1 MLFLDDDS
9 LSSAITDRLKIAVQY
24 VVDRILTENDS
35 TILDVVYSTYAPSE
49 YQRTGEFQKAWDTKV
64 GSMKKYVEGEF
75 FYDSRELTV
84 DPEMG
89 QHASVLDR
97 GYEGKVGDVHSVAE
111 YMADILYEGAM
122 GCIYR
127 PTKRNAWKVLDK
139 WLSNTKFRQI
149 FEEGLNYAGLEWHR
163 SIGRIDK
170 TYEK

>member
-9 LSSAITDRLKIAVQY
+9 LSSAITDGLKIAVQY
-24 VVDRILTENDS
+24 VVDRILEENDS
-35 TILDVVYSTYAPSE
+35 TILDVVYSTYSPSV

-64 GSMKKYVEGEF
+64 SSMKKYVEGEF

-84 DPEMG
+84 DPEIG
-89 QHASVLDR
+89 QHASVVSKD
-97 GYEGKVGDVHSVAE
+97 SVAE

-163 SIGRIDK
+163 SIGGIDK

>member
-64 GSMKKYVEGEF
+64 DSMKKYVEGEF

-84 DPEMG
+84 DPEIG
-89 QHASVLDR
+89 QHASVVSKD
-97 GYEGKVGDVHSVAE
+97 SVAT

-127 PTKRNAWKVLDK
+127 PTGRNAWKVLDQ

-149 FEEGLNYAGLEWHR
+149 FEEGLSQAGLEWHR
-163 SIGRIDK
+163 SIGGIDK

>member
-84 DPEMG
+84 DPEIG
-89 QHASVLDR
+89 QHASVVSKD
-97 GYEGKVGDVHSVAE
+97 SVAE
-111 YMADILYEGAM
+111 Y
-122 GCIYR
+122 
-127 PTKRNAWKVLDK
+127 
-139 WLSNTKFRQI
+139 
-149 FEEGLNYAGLEWHR
+149 
-163 SIGRIDK
+163 
-170 TYEK
+170 

>member
-24 VVDRILTENDS
+24 TVDRILTENDS

-84 DPEMG
+84 DPEIG
-89 QHASVLDR
+89 KHASVVSKD
-97 GYEGKVGDVHSVAE
+97 SVAE

-170 TYEK
+170 TYEE

>member
-24 VVDRILTENDS
+24 TVDRILTENDS

-84 DPEMG
+84 DPEIG
-89 QHASVLDR
+89 KHASVVSKD
-97 GYEGKVGDVHSVAE
+97 SVAE

-163 SIGRIDK
+163 SIGGIDK

>member
-35 TILDVVYSTYAPSE
+35 TILDVVYSTYAPSV
-49 YQRTGEFQKAWDTKV
+49 YQRTFEFKKAWDTKV

-84 DPEMG
+84 DPEIG
-89 QHASVLDR
+89 QHASVVSKD
-97 GYEGKVGDVHSVAE
+97 SVAE

-163 SIGRIDK
+163 SIGGIDK

>member
-24 VVDRILTENDS
+24 TVDRILTENDS
-35 TILDVVYSTYAPSE
+35 TILDVVYSTYAPSV

-84 DPEMG
+84 DPEIG
-89 QHASVLDR
+89 KHASVVSKD
-97 GYEGKVGDVHSVAE
+97 SVAE

-163 SIGRIDK
+163 SIGGIDK